1 FVKRLISYSPLRP
14 FAGGLLIAVA
24 VWALGSNHYTDVDK
38 YIGLGIPSIVQSF
51 QMPMAPWDWLGKMLF
66 TVVSLFGM
74 LAGIGFVAVFAGAA
88 NTPLA
93 TIVMAMELFGPE
105 IAPLAAIAC
114 IASYLVSGH
123 TGIYHAQR
131 VGHS

>member
-1 FVKRLISYSPLRP
+1 
-14 FAGGLLIAVA
+14 
-24 VWALGSNHYTDVDK
+24 
-38 YIGLGIPSIVQSF
+38 
-51 QMPMAPWDWLGKMLF
+51 
-66 TVVSLFGM
+66 M
-74 LAGIGFVAVFAGAA
+74 LAGIGFVAVFASAA

-93 TIVMAMELFGPE
+93 TIVMAMELFGPD

-131 VGHS
+131 VGQSKHRGVLPADIRLSEIKTFHAQRNDASTANPVVEDKQK